1 MRNILINKICQ
12 VYASITKIKGSCC
25 CYKPWQMTNATFVT
39 DTLEYTFTSE
49 LTFTLT
55 FLQKLIHD
63 CISPL
68 ILKLSDDKYAKM
80 LGKIFNC
87 FFV

>member
-1 MRNILINKICQ
+1 MLPSLKLR
-12 VYASITKIKGSCC
+12 VVAC
-25 CYKPWQMTNATFVT
+25 CYMPWQMTNVTFMLT